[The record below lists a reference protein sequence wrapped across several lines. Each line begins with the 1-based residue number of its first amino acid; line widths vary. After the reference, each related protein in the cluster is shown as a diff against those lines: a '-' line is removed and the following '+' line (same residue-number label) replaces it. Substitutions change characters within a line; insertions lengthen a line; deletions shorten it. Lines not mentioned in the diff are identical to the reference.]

1 MNKNELFNKTDTVVS
16 ETQVA
21 LQTLFDELNK
31 GQQKKVLKN
40 ESVTDSGSLGSNE
53 WNNFLKFI

>member
-40 ESVTDSGSLGSNE
+40 EEIKTLFDRYSVNYE
-53 WNNFLKFI
+53 E

>member
-40 ESVTDSGSLGSNE
+40 EEIKTLFDRYSVNYEGV
-53 WNNFLKFI
+53 I

>member
-1 MNKNELFNKTDTVVS
+1 MNKNELVNKADAVMS
-16 ETQVA
+16 ETQEA

-40 ESVTDSGSLGSNE
+40 EEIKALFDRYSVSYGE
-53 WNNFLKFI
+53 